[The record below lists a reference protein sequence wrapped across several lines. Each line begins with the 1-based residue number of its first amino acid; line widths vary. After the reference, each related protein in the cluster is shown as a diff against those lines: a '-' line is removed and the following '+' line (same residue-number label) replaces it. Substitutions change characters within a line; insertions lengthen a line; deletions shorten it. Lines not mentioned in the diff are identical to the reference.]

1 MTLPKDKEETG
12 MSAAGQD
19 QPMRRGQAPGPDAA
33 AGDVGW
39 RMPGGED
46 LLKFALS
53 AGLVAGAWWMETRPE
68 PEAPGPSED
77 SCTACAG
84 PGGKP

>member
-12 MSAAGQD
+12 MSTVR
-19 QPMRRGQAPGPDAA
+19 QPQPVRRGEASGPDAA
-33 AGDVGW
+33 AGDFGW

-68 PEAPGPSED
+68 GEAPGASED
-77 SCTACAG
+77 LRTACAG
-84 PGGKP
+84 PGEKP

>member
-1 MTLPKDKEETG
+1 

-19 QPMRRGQAPGPDAA
+19 QRTRRQGAAGPEAA
-33 AGDVGW
+33 AGDFGW

-53 AGLVAGAWWMETRPE
+53 AGLVAGAWWLETRQE
-68 PEAPGPSED
+68 VADPSED
-77 SCTACAG
+77 SRAVSAG
-84 PGGKP
+84 PGGKT